1 MKATTLATL
10 PDWPAL
16 MDEPTAILYLGGSR
30 ETLRALIKWGY
41 LTRWQNGHR
50 AVRYMR
56 RDIDTA
62 LAANGA
68 DDARNAAKA

>member
-1 MKATTLATL
+1 
-10 PDWPAL
+10 

-41 LTRWQNGHR
+41 LVRWQNGHR
-50 AVRYMR
+50 AVRYLR

-62 LAANGA
+62 LAAKGA
-68 DDARNAAKA
+68 DDARTATKA